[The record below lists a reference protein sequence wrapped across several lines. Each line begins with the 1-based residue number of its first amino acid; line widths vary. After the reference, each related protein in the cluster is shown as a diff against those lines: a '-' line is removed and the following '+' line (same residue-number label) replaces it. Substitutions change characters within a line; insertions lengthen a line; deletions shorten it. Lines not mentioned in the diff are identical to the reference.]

1 MNETP
6 FARDL
11 TRTTLGVLFVVMLAG
26 ASLWVM
32 RPFLLPLVW
41 AATIVVATWP
51 ILITLQRRLWGRR
64 WLAASIMVAFL
75 LLVFLVPASLAIAVV
90 IANADQIGNLVT
102 NLGSME
108 LPPPPAWVADLPMV
122 GPQIAEKWKRLAS
135 SGPEG
140 LGAHVAP
147 YARDIVQ
154 LVLGEMERFGF
165 LLLDF
170 FLAAVLAAILYLRG
184 EIAAAGVR
192 RFAGR
197 LAGAHGEEVAELAGR
212 AIQSV
217 ALGVVV
223 TALLQSIVGGI
234 GLLVTG
240 VPFAGLLTGLMFL
253 LSIAQIGAAPVMAIA
268 AVWLFLGGATGSGIL
283 LAAWTIAVGAMDNVI
298 RPLLIRRGVQLPLL
312 LIFAGVIGG
321 LIAFGVIGI
330 FVGPVLLAVTY
341 TLLVAWVRGGQ
352 APEAGA
358 AAAGSAAVS
367 S

>member
-1 MNETP
+1 
-6 FARDL
+6 
-11 TRTTLGVLFVVMLAG
+11 
-26 ASLWVM
+26 M

-41 AATIVVATWP
+41 AATIVIATWP
-51 ILITLQRRLWGRR
+51 ILISLQRRLWGRR
-64 WLAASIMVAFL
+64 WLAASIMVALL
-75 LLVFLVPASLAIAVV
+75 LLVFVVPACLAIAVV
-90 IANADQIGNLVT
+90 IANADQIRNLVT

-108 LPPPPAWVADLPMV
+108 LPQPPAWVADLPMV
-122 GPQIAEKWKRLAS
+122 GTEIADQWTRLAS

-140 LGAHVAP
+140 LGAQIAP
-147 YARDIVQ
+147 YARYIVQ
-154 LVLGEMERFGF
+154 LVLGELGRFGS

-170 FLAAVLAAILYLRG
+170 FLATALAAILYLRG

-197 LAGAHGEEVAELAGR
+197 LAGAQGEEVAGLAGR

-217 ALGVVV
+217 AMGVVV

-240 VPFAGLLTGLMFL
+240 VPFAGLLTGVMFL

-268 AVWLFLGGATGSGIL
+268 AVWLFLAGATGSGIL

-298 RPLLIRRGVQLPLL
+298 RPLLIRRGVQLPFL
-312 LIFAGVIGG
+312 LILAGVIGG

-341 TLLVAWVRGGQ
+341 TLLVAWVRG
-352 APEAGA
+352 AGA
-358 AAAGSAAVS
+358 TAAGATAGSAM
-367 S
+367 

>member
-1 MNETP
+1 MSETP

-11 TRTTLGVLFVVMLAG
+11 TRTTLGVLLAG

-41 AATIVVATWP
+41 AATIVIATWP
-51 ILITLQRRLWGRR
+51 VLTSLQRRLWGRR
-64 WLAASIMVAFL
+64 WLAASIMVALL
-75 LLVFLVPASLAIAVV
+75 LLVFLVPASLAIAAV
-90 IANADQIGNLVT
+90 IANADRIRSLVT
-102 NLGSME
+102 ELGSME
-108 LPPPPAWVADLPMV
+108 LPLPPAWVADLPLV
-122 GPQIAEKWKRLAS
+122 GTQIKEQWTRLAS

-140 LGAHVAP
+140 LGAQVAP

-154 LVLGEMERFGF
+154 LVLHELERFGL

-197 LAGAHGEEVAELAGR
+197 LAGAHGEEVVELAGR
-212 AIQSV
+212 AFQSV

-223 TALLQSIVGGI
+223 TALLQSIAGGI
-234 GLLVTG
+234 GLLVAG
-240 VPFAGLLTGLMFL
+240 VPGVGLLTGVMFL
-253 LSIAQIGAAPVMAIA
+253 LSIAQIGAVPVMAIA
-268 AVWLFLGGATGSGIL
+268 TVWLFLDGATGTGIL

-321 LIAFGVIGI
+321 LIAFGVI

-341 TLLVAWVRGGQ
+341 TLLGAWVRGGE
-352 APEAGA
+352 APAAGTI
-358 AAAGSAAVS
+358 AAGSAR
-367 S
+367 